1 MAKNDK
7 YESTSEVLI
16 FLGVCLVLYI
26 AFLIIL

>member
-7 YESTSEVLI
+7 QESTSEVLI

-26 AFLIIL
+26 AFLIVL